1 MKFNNTLPEWKNEGI
16 APSENLRTNGFQA
29 GDKPAAATF
38 NWFWSKIPKVVT
50 EIQDGLNNVEKN
62 VNGLSKISHTHSNK
76 SVLDNITATQ
86 YTGNSNTATKLQT
99 AREIN
104 KVAFDGSKNITIPI
118 NGCFHFDN
126 TSNAAASPWHKV
138 ASCTMTASNDDRYA
152 VFHVYRSV
160 GSSQNGGIL
169 KAHVRTNVN
178 SGYESSYLVWEY
190 AYDITKENFVLSI
203 TEDKTNKTV
212 AVELW
217 VRIPYQYNGYQF
229 TMIAETNRTNLRKGL
244 WTLYNSSSGQAAYT
258 ESDIVTASDLLKL
271 QNPAGAVDSGWVRIG
286 ISGGNGELYYRKY
299 GKMIE
304 LKGSA
309 SPHNGGEW
317 TVGTLPEGYR
327 PSTTDVTVYAI
338 GNSPRALTISTGG
351 AVTVSDVGV
360 HEYIRL
366 HACFLID

>member
-1 MKFNNTLPEWKNEGI
+1 MKFLSI
-16 APSENLRTNGFQA
+16 
-29 GDKPAAATF
+29 
-38 NWFWSKIPKVVT
+38 
-50 EIQDGLNNVEKN
+50 
-62 VNGLSKISHTHSNK
+62 NGLSYFYKNLKKTTDRLLKDSHTHSNK
-76 SVLDNITATQ
+76 SALDSITADEFP
-86 YTGNSNTATKLQT
+86 GNSNTATKLQT
-99 AREIN
+99 ARQIN
-104 KVAFDGSKNITIPI
+104 SVAFDGSKNITIPI

-138 ASCTMTASNDDRYA
+138 ASCIMTAGNDDRYA

-169 KAHVRTNVN
+169 KAHVRTNTN
-178 SGYESSYLVWEY
+178 CGYESSYLVWEY
-190 AYDITKENFVLSI
+190 AYNITKENFVLSI

-258 ESDIVTASDLLKL
+258 ESDIVTVSDLLEL